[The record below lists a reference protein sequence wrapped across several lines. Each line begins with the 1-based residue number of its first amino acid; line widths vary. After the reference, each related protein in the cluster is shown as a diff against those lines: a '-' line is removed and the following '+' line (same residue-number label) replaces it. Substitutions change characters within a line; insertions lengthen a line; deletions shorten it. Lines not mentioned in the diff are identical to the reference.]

1 MPTTEKCQCGANTF
15 GGYDQYCPKYADH
28 NHVWEPVTIQY
39 KCPTCNS
46 ILGEAVDGVFIRTR
60 AGELKTWGN
69 DLHILLTCHNEKPG
83 QCYEQHTRM
92 ILVKLPDESF
102 EFLPYEQYLKE
113 RIEGKRT
120 N

>member
-1 MPTTEKCQCGANTF
+1 MSNSK
-15 GGYDQYCPKYADH
+15 
-28 NHVWEPVTIQY
+28 TIQY
-39 KCPTCNS
+39 KCPTCNA
-46 ILGEAVDGVFIRTR
+46 ILGESVDGVFIRTR

-83 QCYEQHTRM
+83 HTYEQHTRM
-92 ILVKLPDESF
+92 ILIKLTDESF

-113 RIEGKRT
+113 HLEGKRT